1 MSRPAT
7 KRPVTVVTGFLGS
20 GKTTLLSRLL
30 ADPALKNTAVLVN
43 EAGEVGLDHHL
54 LERVDE
60 TTLLLENG
68 CVCCTRREEL
78 ADSLRGLL
86 EREARGEI
94 SPVERV
100 VVETSGLA
108 DPTPIP
114 YTILS
119 DPVLHHHYTPS
130 RVVATADAVNGSL
143 HLRDNP
149 ESVRQVAA
157 SDTIFVTKRDLVSAE
172 NADTLSGALRELNPS
187 ATIAP
192 ADALGDTLGEPAAL
206 LNRPPQTD
214 SILQSWSGEDY
225 TYHNAHH
232 GHIEEGDVRTLSLTY
247 EEPLDW
253 AAFGVW
259 LSALLYAHGEKVLRV
274 KGLIDAGGPGP
285 VSINGV
291 QHVMHPPE
299 HLDRWPGDGVGSS
312 ERRSHLVFIFRDL
325 EPTKISASLQAFAAP
340 PQE

>member
-1 MSRPAT
+1 
-7 KRPVTVVTGFLGS
+7 VTVVTGFLGS

-30 ADPALKNTAVLVN
+30 TDPALTNTAVLVN

-54 LERVDE
+54 LERVNE

-94 SPVERV
+94 PPVERV

-119 DPVLHHHYTPS
+119 DPVLRHHYTPS
-130 RVVATADAVNGSL
+130 RVVATADAVNGPL
-143 HLRDNP
+143 HLRDNS

-172 NADTLSGALRELNPS
+172 TADTLSSALREINPS

-192 ADALGDTLGEPAAL
+192 ADALGETLGEPAAL
-206 LNRPPQTD
+206 LNRPPQTE
-214 SILQSWSGEDY
+214 SLLQSWPGDDY
-225 TYHNAHH
+225 NDAYSNAHR
-232 GHIEEGDVRTLSLTY
+232 GHIEEGDVRTLSLTF

-253 AAFGVW
+253 VAFGVW

-274 KGLIDAGGPGP
+274 KGLIDAEGPGP

-291 QHVMHPPE
+291 QHVMHPPD
-299 HLDRWPGDGVGSS
+299 HLDRWPGDEIGSN
-312 ERRSHLVFIFRDL
+312 EHRSHLVFIFRGL
-325 EPTKISASLQAFAAP
+325 EPAGISASLQAFATSP
-340 PQE
+340 RE